1 MWKKGIFLSQIS
13 QAKSVNKTPSKPQV
27 KIRRYLTEKCRMN
40 SQGHILHMGND
51 CCNKE
56 LLLPTPVTE
65 DSLILHLVKILQIQV
80 QPVKNEID
88 SLFLAIQRI

>member
-1 MWKKGIFLSQIS
+1 MWKKGILLSQIS

-56 LLLPTPVTE
+56 LLLPT
-65 DSLILHLVKILQIQV
+65 SRYRRFINFAFG
-80 QPVKNEID
+80 KNIAN
-88 SLFLAIQRI
+88 SSSAS